1 MVLDIHLG
9 LDLSSVLAAYLCVL
23 ECKIYCDGEN
33 LPMPVEA
40 RRAIYDFTMAEDH
53 SKQKITNQL
62 DLLFQWGLQNFKEHM
77 WTFCVDLL

>member
-1 MVLDIHLG
+1 
-9 LDLSSVLAAYLCVL
+9 
-23 ECKIYCDGEN
+23 
-33 LPMPVEA
+33 MPVEA